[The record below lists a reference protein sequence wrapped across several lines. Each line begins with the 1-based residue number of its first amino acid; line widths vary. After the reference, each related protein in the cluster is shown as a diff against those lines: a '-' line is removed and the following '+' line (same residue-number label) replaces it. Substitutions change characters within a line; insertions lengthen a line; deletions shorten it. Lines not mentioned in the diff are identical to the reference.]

1 MTREDIEQLEKVT
14 GKIEGLHREI
24 TLLAKKSSTDGLN
37 TFKLKLVNGAL
48 AAANEIL
55 GDENKP
61 VDEFTQFD
69 ADDVPSNSDAT
80 VVLAIY
86 LEELERY
93 RSDLLMLSGGAYWY
107 VFVDGTKLR
116 AAQPKRLKGK

>member
-1 MTREDIEQLEKVT
+1 MNRDDIEQLEKVT

-37 TFKLKLVNGAL
+37 TFKLRLVNGAL

-55 GDENKP
+55 GDENQP
-61 VDEFTQFD
+61 VEGFTQFD

-93 RSDLLMLSGGAYWY
+93 RSDLLTFSSRTYWY
-107 VFVDGTKLR
+107 AFNDGTKLR

>member
-1 MTREDIEQLEKVT
+1 MNREDIEQLEKVT

-37 TFKLKLVNGAL
+37 TFKLRLLNGAL

-55 GDENKP
+55 GDEHQP
-61 VDEFTQFD
+61 VEGFTQFD

-93 RSDLLMLSGGAYWY
+93 RSDLLKFSSGTHWY
-107 VFVDGTKLR
+107 AFDDGTKLR

>member
-1 MTREDIEQLEKVT
+1 MKQEDVERLEKVT

-24 TLLAKKSSTDGLN
+24 SLLVKKSSTDGLN
-37 TFKLKLVNGAL
+37 AFKLRLVNGAL
-48 AAANEIL
+48 ADANALL
-55 GDENKP
+55 GEDHLP
-61 VDEFTQFD
+61 VQGFAQFD
-69 ADDVPSNSDAT
+69 PDDVPSNSDAT

-93 RSDLLMLSGGAYWY
+93 RSDQLTVSGGAYWY
-107 VFVDGTKLR
+107 VFDDGTKLR